1 MFPDQEII
9 NSELVGF
16 PEVWFDHLAYC
27 VADPRDAFN
36 LLRSSLGMQWEL
48 WEINSDFGGVQV
60 KFSNGLKLELIHP
73 NSHDGNHFTNRF
85 ISKNICGPHH
95 LTFRVKDIQKFL
107 AKAEELTIPI
117 IQASLDNEL
126 WREFFIHPKE
136 AEGLLIQVAECPVL
150 KASTPPTE
158 WSELSA
164 VAPCNF
170 LRIEHFFHNSENIE
184 RIFCRLL
191 GGTREELSG
200 VSKSSTQFNVRFNED
215 RIIRFINADEGQQPG
230 HHSLVIGESVSA
242 DIASAFVS
250 TLGGKLVVEP
260 SGGYTL

>member
-85 ISKNICGPHH
+85 ISKYICGPHH
-95 LTFRVKDIQKFL
+95 LTFRVRDIQKFL
-107 AKAEELTIPI
+107 AKAAELTIPI
-117 IQASLDNEL
+117 IQTSLENEL

-150 KASTPPTE
+150 KVSIPPTE
-158 WSELSA
+158 WLELSA
-164 VAPCNF
+164 VAPYSF
-170 LRIEHFFHNSENIE
+170 LRIEQFFHNSENIE

-200 VSKSSTQFNVRFNED
+200 VSKSSTQFDVRFNGD
-215 RIIRFINADEGQQPG
+215 RIIRFISVDEGQQPG
-230 HHSLVIGESVSA
+230 HHSLVVEGTVNTNISSMFTR
-242 DIASAFVS
+242 I
-250 TLGGKLVVEP
+250 LGGKLLIETL
-260 SGGYTL
+260 GGYKI

>member
-1 MFPDQEII
+1 MFPDQEVI

-36 LLRSSLGMQWEL
+36 LLRSSLGMQWDL

-73 NSHDGNHFTNRF
+73 NSHDANHFTNRF

-95 LTFRVKDIQKFL
+95 LTFRVRDIQKFL
-107 AKAEELTIPI
+107 SKAGELDIPI

-170 LRIEHFFHNSENIE
+170 LRIEHFFCNSENIE

-200 VSKSSTQFNVRFNED
+200 VSKSSTQFNVCFNEH

-230 HHSLVIGESVSA
+230 HHSLVVKGTVNTNISLMFTK
-242 DIASAFVS
+242 I
-250 TLGGKLVVEP
+250 LGGKLLIETL
-260 SGGYTL
+260 GGYKL

>member
-1 MFPDQEII
+1 MFPDQEVV

-27 VADPRDAFN
+27 VADPRDAFS
-36 LLRSSLGMQWEL
+36 LLRGSLGMQWEL
-48 WEINSDFGGVQV
+48 WEVNSEFGGVQV

-73 NSHDGNHFTNRF
+73 NSHDENHFTNRF
-85 ISKNICGPHH
+85 VSKNKCGPHH

-107 AKAEELTIPI
+107 AKAAELAIPV
-117 IQASLDNEL
+117 IQVSLDNEL

-136 AEGLLIQVAECPVL
+136 AEGLLIQVAECPVF
-150 KASTPPTE
+150 KASTPPAE

-170 LRIEHFFHNSENIE
+170 FRVEHFFRNSENVE

-191 GGTREELSG
+191 GGTREELLG
-200 VSKSSTQFNVRFNED
+200 APKKLTQFNVRFNED
-215 RIIRFINADEGQQPG
+215 RIIRFINADDGQQPG

-250 TLGGKLVVEP
+250 TLGGTLVVETL
-260 SGGYTL
+260 GGCTV